1 MSDMSLEEQFDRWAD
16 DYDDAV
22 RDETTYPF
30 DGYRR
35 VLSRVLELAAI
46 TPGMEV
52 LELGPGTGNLTAQL
66 LAAGAAVW
74 AVDFSAEMIA
84 RARRKAPQAIF
95 AKAGLM
101 DGFPPEFRRPFA
113 RVVATYTLH
122 ELPLPD
128 KLILL
133 RRLFAHHLAPDGFV
147 VAGDIGFPDAA
158 ARDVMRAQA
167 GDNWDEEPFWIRDEI
182 TVALRD
188 AGLTIGWEQISGC
201 GAVMTISNPRIHRHC
216 KVPIT

>member
-1 MSDMSLEEQFDRWAD
+1 MNDQNLEAQFDRWAA

-22 RDETTYPF
+22 LDETTYPF
-30 DGYRR
+30 DGYSR
-35 VLSRVLELAAI
+35 VLSRVMELAAL

-52 LELGPGTGNLTAQL
+52 LELGPGTGNLTVRL

-84 RARRKAPQAIF
+84 RARQKAPRAVF

-101 DGFPPEFRRPFA
+101 DEFPPDFRRPFV
-113 RVVATYTLH
+113 RVVSTYTLH

-128 KLILL
+128 KVTLL
-133 RRLFAHHLAPDGFV
+133 LRLFAHHLAPDGFV

-158 ARDVMRAQA
+158 AHDAERART
-167 GDNWDEEPFWIRDEI
+167 GEPWDEEPFWIRDEA
-182 TVALRD
+182 TDALRD
-188 AGLTIGWEQISGC
+188 AGLHLGWEQLSGC
-201 GAVMTISNPRIHRHC
+201 GAVVVIRRA
-216 KVPIT
+216 VP

>member
-1 MSDMSLEEQFDRWAD
+1 MSLEEQFDRWAA

-22 RDETTYPF
+22 RDETAYPF
-30 DGYRR
+30 DGYSR

-46 TPGMEV
+46 QPGMEV
-52 LELGPGTGNLTAQL
+52 LELGPGTGNLTARL

-84 RARRKAPQAIF
+84 RARRKAPQTVF

-101 DGFPPEFRRPFA
+101 EDFPLDFQRPFA

-128 KLILL
+128 KLTLL
-133 RRLFAHHLAPDGFV
+133 QRLFAHHLAPDGFV
-147 VAGDIGFPDAA
+147 VAGDIGFPDAT
-158 ARDVMRAQA
+158 ARDAMRAQA
-167 GDNWDEEPFWIRDEI
+167 GDNWDEEPFWIRDEV

-188 AGLTIGWEQISGC
+188 VGLTIDWEQISGC
-201 GAVMTISNPRIHRHC
+201 GAVMTITNNRIHRHR